1 MIKDAL
7 HPKLSKKTFRYKDSI
22 MYKYMYVQKDFKLKG
37 RLPTPHPPKKIC
49 YFSKLRP
56 LSIMCLYFHMRLRGS
71 FCYFL
76 F

>member
-22 MYKYMYVQKDFKLKG
+22 MYIYMYVQKDFKLKG
-37 RLPTPHPPKKIC
+37 RLPTPHPPQKN
-49 YFSKLRP
+49 L
-56 LSIMCLYFHMRLRGS
+56 
-71 FCYFL
+71 L